1 MRTFILWCGGV
12 SVMFAGISRVD
23 AQMCQRRGGGM
34 PTSGY
39 PSYSFNTPFY
49 TPNYSN
55 YYPNYYANTYPGY
68 YANNYAN
75 TYAAGS
81 DSLGTGFPAR
91 EGRTKRNF
99 AASAK
104 SKPRV
109 SNAETRAKSEKN
121 IAAGDE
127 HCGNEKYAAAV
138 EQYKSAGRIAPDLAE
153 PQLRL
158 GFALVAQKRYAAA
171 VKAFRRGLE
180 IDHDWTDAPFRLSQI
195 YTPSALART
204 KQTLSEAVEAKPKDS
219 DAALALGMQLL
230 FDGKRD
236 QAGTYFQRAAS
247 LGADKD
253 RLFDHF
259 LPQQALAEAPNR
271 SR

>member
-1 MRTFILWCGGV
+1 MRTFVLWCGGV
-12 SVMFAGISRVD
+12 SVLLTGISRVD

-34 PTSGY
+34 PMRGY
-39 PSYSFNTPFY
+39 PSYAFNTPFY
-49 TPNYSN
+49 TPTYN
-55 YYPNYYANTYPGY
+55 YPNYYGNSYSGS

-75 TYAAGS
+75 PYAVGS
-81 DSLGTGFPAR
+81 DSLGTGAAAR
-91 EGRTKRNF
+91 DGRTKPKL
-99 AASAK
+99 AATAK

-109 SNAETRAKSEKN
+109 SNAELRAKSEKN

-127 HCGNEKYAAAV
+127 HCGNERYAAAV
-138 EQYKSAGRIAPDLAE
+138 EQYKTAGRIAPDVAE

-180 IDHDWTDAPFRLSQI
+180 IDHDWTDAPFGLGQI
-195 YTPSALART
+195 YTQAALART
-204 KQTLSEAVEAKPKDS
+204 IQTLSEAVEAKPKDS
-219 DAALALGMQLL
+219 DATVALGMQLL

-236 QAGTYFQRAAS
+236 QAGAYFQRAAS

-253 RLFDHF
+253 GLFDHF
-259 LPQQALAEAPNR
+259 LPQQALAEAPGRNR
-271 SR
+271 